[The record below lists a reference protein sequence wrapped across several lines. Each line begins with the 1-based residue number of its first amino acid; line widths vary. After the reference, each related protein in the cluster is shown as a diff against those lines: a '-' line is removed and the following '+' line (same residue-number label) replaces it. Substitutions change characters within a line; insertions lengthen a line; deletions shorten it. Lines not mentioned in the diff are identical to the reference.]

1 MTELILSALTAAVL
15 VVGGFAAKALD
26 KFAATN
32 ADNKIVKEIASAAAD
47 AVAMVSQTYV
57 DGLKA
62 AGNFDAAA
70 QKQALSMALAACL
83 ASLSQSA
90 QDYIERTYGDVNSYL
105 TTKIEAEVRAQQP
118 GRATLD
124 TAAIHDAAALPGRR
138 APFLPRGNTTPPPC
152 QLDPGRAG
160 AFLRLRWLRQGRS
173 CRPFRPVG

>member
-15 VVGGFAAKALD
+15 IVGGFAAKALD

-32 ADNKIVKEIASAAAD
+32 ADNKIIKEIATAAAD

-90 QDYIERTYGDVNSYL
+90 QDYIQRTYGDVNSYL
-105 TTKIEAEVRAQQP
+105 TTKIEAEVRAQKLSFD
-118 GRATLD
+118 TLETVD
-124 TAAIHDAAALPGRR
+124 TIE
-138 APFLPRGNTTPPPC
+138 
-152 QLDPGRAG
+152 
-160 AFLRLRWLRQGRS
+160 
-173 CRPFRPVG
+173 V

>member
-90 QDYIERTYGDVNSYL
+90 QDYIERTYGDDIERTYGDVNSYL
-105 TTKIEAEVRAQQP
+105 TTKIEAEVRAQKL
-118 GRATLD
+118 GFATLE
-124 TAAIHDAAALPGRR
+124 TVETIEA
-138 APFLPRGNTTPPPC
+138 
-152 QLDPGRAG
+152 
-160 AFLRLRWLRQGRS
+160 
-173 CRPFRPVG
+173 

>member
-1 MTELILSALTAAVL
+1 MTLAKLRSGSQPVL
-15 VVGGFAAKALD
+15 RRLHLFGPTGKTTVGPKSKALD

-105 TTKIEAEVRAQQP
+105 TTKIEAEVRAQKL
-118 GRATLD
+118 GFATLETAD
-124 TAAIHDAAALPGRR
+124 TIDA
-138 APFLPRGNTTPPPC
+138 
-152 QLDPGRAG
+152 
-160 AFLRLRWLRQGRS
+160 
-173 CRPFRPVG
+173 

>member
-105 TTKIEAEVRAQQP
+105 TTKIEAEVRAQKL
-118 GRATLD
+118 GFATLENCRD
-124 TAAIHDAAALPGRR
+124 HRRISHPRPPRAFPPARQHNAPALPVGPWQGGGFFCVYGGS
-138 APFLPRGNTTPPPC
+138 AKDGLAGC
-152 QLDPGRAG
+152 PG
-160 AFLRLRWLRQGRS
+160 
-173 CRPFRPVG
+173 P

>member
-1 MTELILSALTAAVL
+1 MNTKPSAGTIARLICLVLSTLNQAVL
-15 VVGGFAAKALD
+15 IKTGQSFLPVESEDLED
-26 KFAATN
+26 AATN

-105 TTKIEAEVRAQQP
+105 TACPSFTRPAEQRPRLASWTLA
-118 GRATLD
+118 GRGLFALYGPPSK
-124 TAAIHDAAALPGRR
+124 TALRGGAVLGVVTILP
-138 APFLPRGNTTPPPC
+138 
-152 QLDPGRAG
+152 
-160 AFLRLRWLRQGRS
+160 
-173 CRPFRPVG
+173 

>member
-32 ADNKIVKEIASAAAD
+32 ADNKIIKEIATAAAD

-62 AGNFDAAA
+62 AGGFDAAA

-105 TTKIEAEVRAQQP
+105 TTKIEAEVRAQKL
-118 GRATLD
+118 GFATLE
-124 TAAIHDAAALPGRR
+124 TAEIIDA
-138 APFLPRGNTTPPPC
+138 
-152 QLDPGRAG
+152 
-160 AFLRLRWLRQGRS
+160 
-173 CRPFRPVG
+173 

>member
-83 ASLSQSA
+83 SQSA

-105 TTKIEAEVRAQQP
+105 TTKIEAEVRAQKL
-118 GRATLD
+118 GFATLE
-124 TAAIHDAAALPGRR
+124 TAEIIDA
-138 APFLPRGNTTPPPC
+138 
-152 QLDPGRAG
+152 
-160 AFLRLRWLRQGRS
+160 
-173 CRPFRPVG
+173 

>member
-83 ASLSQSA
+83 ASLSKSA
-90 QDYIERTYGDVNSYL
+90 KSYIQKTYGDEAAYL
-105 TTKIEAEVRAQQP
+105 TTKIEAEVRAQKN
-118 GRATLD
+118 GYMTL
-124 TAAIHDAAALPGRR
+124 AAA
-138 APFLPRGNTTPPPC
+138 
-152 QLDPGRAG
+152 
-160 AFLRLRWLRQGRS
+160 
-173 CRPFRPVG
+173 